1 MEIEME
7 IEIKNDFLKKLNEEQ
22 LQIIYDNSFLKQKS
36 AVCIIACAG
45 SGKTTTII
53 AKIVDMIKNFNC
65 NPSHF
70 FITTFTRNATSE
82 IKSRLKEYLSDD
94 EILKITIGTFH
105 SIAYKNVNQYSNNK
119 QLIEDHIEK
128 FLYDYEKL
136 LDDKDY
142 KEEQQH
148 KYIFIDEYQDIN
160 SIQEK
165 IIRKLYEN
173 ALLLVTVGDDQ
184 QNIYTFR
191 NTNIKYILEFT
202 NNYINSKYYYLT
214 KNYRSQQ
221 NIITLANIVLK
232 YNENKLDKELIA
244 INTDKKKIKILNFPN
259 QYQEINYFVNQ
270 IEKKLVTKTIQ
281 LHNIAI
287 ISRNNSTLQKIE
299 CALTEKNIP
308 TYYLETIQDNTIVRE
323 NIQKIK
329 NKIILSTIH
338 GTKGLEFKNVFI
350 LDLKEGVFPSTLSS
364 EEEER
369 RLLYVGI
376 TRAKNNLILC
386 YTENKP
392 SRFLYEIMAD
402 EKIKDIIEIHSL
414 PEQNMGELYKLP
426 EIYSV
431 TNIISNLTHEDFEHI
446 RINFFDYKTILP
458 DIKILHEEIPKH
470 FFEILN
476 EKNLLISNIYN
487 VFGNFMET
495 FITRTILQ
503 KYNIE
508 IDNHDYMMMCLS
520 EMKYYIDKLQEPLI
534 KEYLDKIFNTKIST
548 YSLEKINRIK
558 NYFDSGIE
566 IKGKINKI
574 IIKHFI
580 DTFKLYCS
588 VINSSN
594 CIFEIFII
602 SLIKNITKGRTS
614 LQYLINFKKE
624 DNLKKINKSDFDIYT
639 EWFKSI
645 EKACNFFIDNVISIQ
660 EQFCIRDDE
669 THVKGIFDLLIDDTI
684 IEIKAYSDPK
694 PKIEMLIQLLIYVA
708 LAKRKNITIN
718 KIKLYNPI
726 HGHLYSWN
734 ISSWNKHTELMD
746 FLASKIH

>member
-1 MEIEME
+1 M
-7 IEIKNDFLKKLNEEQ
+7 EIKNDFLKKLNEEQ

-82 IKSRLKEYLSDD
+82 IKSRLKEYLLDD
-94 EILKITIGTFH
+94 EILKMTIGTFH

-136 LDDKDY
+136 LDDEDY

-160 SIQEK
+160 IIQEK

-431 TNIISNLTHEDFEHI
+431 TNIISSLTHEDFEHI

-624 DNLKKINKSDFDIYT
+624 DNFKKINKSDFDIYT

-669 THVKGIFDLLIDDTI
+669 THIKGIFDLLIDDTI

-718 KIKLYNPI
+718 KIILYNPI